1 MNTLQDALEGFF
13 DTHATPNNR
22 DLIKRL
28 LAAWPIEITILPVTH
43 GEHEGHSLYSMCY
56 PEGNKTNPNW
66 ERDGITWPLE
76 YAQDIGT
83 TGFTSAGSFCVMMDV
98 DSIWNHVKGLETNDL
113 DRIIT
118 AVTPLDYV
126 EVRRSTSGKGYHLYV
141 WLDFIPTKNHDE
153 HAAVG
158 RAVLGKMCHDAQ
170 LDFTEDVDKHGRNTW
185 FWSDRGQGPNSF
197 AQVKASTRILVEA
210 DIPEWKDHVE
220 VVQRRKN
227 KVHHTEADE
236 ESCARSTAKRDSEH
250 ERILAALSR
259 EPYTLAWVPDFGCY
273 HVHTLALKAVH
284 EKLDLKGAF
293 ETDSHGNNPYNAF
306 MFVRPNGVFHV
317 VRLRDDKEHELWGN
331 TTTGLAAIPYNCTL
345 PPEVACRVVRG
356 VRLAPNKFSCE
367 DYAMAKKAAE
377 LYKITLPDF
386 PSEDDRAFNF
396 VFKGDNLTIECDWS
410 KQTKPPGWAKEGR
423 KLRICSQVEAPPS
436 DNEFDHMIRHLV
448 SQTNDDAGWA
458 VRRTDG
464 QWGNENKTNCRDIL
478 LNEGKE
484 MTEAYAVLGK
494 LSLAP
499 WTLVNEPFKDEFLS
513 NRRWNRKAKRLIV
526 PEAGPTKYFDMI
538 LEHNG
543 QDLDEAVKRNQ
554 WCLKW
559 GVKNGADWLRL
570 WAASLFQNPKQHL
583 PALFFWGIANNTG
596 KSAYQ
601 RTLAML
607 IQGEDGATDV
617 HNALTEK
624 FNQALAGC
632 VLGYIEDKKLGKEGF
647 MRVKGWI
654 DSPTIP
660 IREMRTNQYT
670 LPNYFHFIYSA
681 NDLWSLGLDASDE
694 RFVVIHVPDRPPED
708 IPWLQL
714 EGELRKEA
722 PAILDRLLKT
732 PVPPADNRVC
742 LPVLV
747 TESKQIAQNVLKIDM
762 VLAHQIV
769 LFARQVE
776 DWKGYPNELIEILA
790 CDLKSPATFTQQL
803 LSMKTMLIKRG
814 VNLTVDIPDSHDGK
828 RMIHI
833 GRTVF
838 VDDFDPEADSNE

>member
-1 MNTLQDALEGFF
+1 MNTLQDALEGFL
-13 DTHATPNNR
+13 DTHADANNR
-22 DLIKRL
+22 DLIRRL

-43 GEHEGHSLYSMCY
+43 GEHEGHTLHSLCY
-56 PEGNKTNPNW
+56 PEGNKTEPNW
-66 ERDGITWPLE
+66 QRDGISWPLE

-98 DSIWNHVKGLETNDL
+98 DSIWNHVKGLEINDL
-113 DRIIT
+113 EKVIT

-126 EVRRSTSGKGYHLYV
+126 EIRRSTSGKGYHLYV
-141 WLDFIPTKNHDE
+141 WLDFIPTTNHDE

-170 LDFTEDVDKHGRNTW
+170 LDFAEAVDKHGRNTW
-185 FWSDRGQGPNSF
+185 FWSTRGQSPNSF
-197 AQVKASTRILVEA
+197 AQVKASTRTLVES
-210 DIPEWKDHVE
+210 DIPEWKEHVE
-220 VVQRRKN
+220 VVQRKKT
-227 KVHHTEADE
+227 KVFHTEAGED
-236 ESCARSTAKRDSEH
+236 SCARSTARRDDNH
-250 ERILAALSR
+250 ERILAALAQ

-293 ETDSHGNNPYNAF
+293 DTDSNGQNPYNAF

-331 TTTGLAAIPYNCTL
+331 TTTGLACIPYNCTL
-345 PPEVACRVVRG
+345 PPEVACRVVGG
-356 VRLAPNKFSCE
+356 VRLSPTKFSCD
-367 DYAMAKKAAE
+367 DYAMATKAAA
-377 LYKITLPDF
+377 LYKIKLPPF
-386 PSEDDRAFNF
+386 PPEEDRAFNF
-396 VFKGDNLTIECDWS
+396 IFKGDNLFIECDW
-410 KQTKPPGWAKEGR
+410 TKTEKPHGWGKEGR
-423 KLRICSQVEAPPS
+423 RLRICNQVEPAPS

-464 QWGNENKTNCRDIL
+464 AWGGESKANCRDIL

-484 MTEAYAVLGK
+484 MTDAYAVLGK

-499 WTLVNEPFKDEFLS
+499 WTLVNEPFLDEFLS
-513 NRRWNRKAKRLIV
+513 NRRWNRRAKRLIV
-526 PEAGPTKYFDMI
+526 PEPGPTPYFEMI
-538 LEHNG
+538 LQHNG
-543 QDLDEAVKRNQ
+543 QDLDDSVSKNA
-554 WCLKW
+554 WCQKW

-601 RTLAML
+601 RTLGML

-617 HNALTEK
+617 FNGLTEK
-624 FNQALAGC
+624 FNSSLAGC

-681 NDLWSLGLDASDE
+681 NDLFSLGLDGADE
-694 RFVVIHVPDRPPED
+694 RFVVIHVPDRPPQD

-714 EGELRKEA
+714 EAELRKEA
-722 PAILDRLLKT
+722 PAILAHLLAVH
-732 PVPPADNRVC
+732 VPPAENRVT
-742 LPVLV
+742 LPVLM
-747 TESKQIAQNVLKIDM
+747 TESKQIAQNILKIDM

-769 LFARQVE
+769 LFARQAE
-776 DWKGYPNELIEILA
+776 IWTGTPTQLIEVLG
-790 CDLKSPATFTQQL
+790 CDLKSPSTFSQQL
-803 LSMKTMLIKRG
+803 LAMKTMLLKRG
-814 VNLTVDIPDSHDGK
+814 VNLTISEPDSHSGG
-828 RMIHI
+828 REVNI
-833 GRTVF
+833 GYAAY
-838 VDDFDPEADSNE
+838 VDEFDPEEEAND